1 MLLQLLNACEKHH
14 TSCHPTYNHSQDF
27 HHHQSSDENDLPIQ
41 CKNAIKSLREF
52 IPKLERAIPPKPS
65 SSSSSSSSTS
75 SSVSVSAP
83 VSSAVLL
90 VTGKEDTTDTDNNNN
105 NNNSGISMDVI
116 QLCRFYD
123 NVVRG
128 NYCPHLPH
136 IFEGGTN
143 PELILDK
150 VWYLLRHSLNA
161 NINSNNSNSSNNNKE
176 SSSSS
181 PSTDN
186 DNATATAT
194 TYLDCISRT
203 IAGLLSFVV
212 DDSNKH
218 IRRKI
223 FVDWIDFSEDIA
235 VLMIMLKNSSQ
246 QTHQQQQQQ
255 YRKGINSNND
265 GSKISHLPVR
275 LSLFEETSL
284 VIQERRRQ
292 EQGNDEGETS
302 DNKKCNSNSNNCDN
316 YSLELYRW
324 EQVQILQTIVLNV
337 LNALTSNGSA
347 LERLQTSPEQ
357 HQQQEI
363 ASSPPPEQPSML
375 LGGDVDLS
383 FPSDIVTDTEIVS
396 SLLASFK
403 PAMMLCLH
411 NKGYKND
418 DNNKKD
424 GHDDDVAREEEKQ
437 RKKTSSITVEIMIRL
452 CLDWHRLGSAT
463 IAIPLL
469 PSIIDAAILTARTVR
484 LVLLQIPSSRQE
496 GQDDDDAN
504 DKYYYEE
511 RLALLLNQ
519 MVCHP
524 PGFDDGYDNDDDD
537 DDRCVAKSIHS
548 TVWTVLLDCLE
559 GIAFRLRQRRQIT
572 CQHYQQHERA
582 TSSSSST
589 LEPPTSCVVV
599 LDVAVLQTIHF
610 IAASTPS
617 LAHAGSN
624 YCTARGLFPDLFLL
638 SSSTSLAG
646 YYQDNHDNNC
656 DDNLLLRAAYQTLGV
671 LLHASASDANSACL
685 LEEACQGTLKR
696 HVSRTNEAILQPR
709 GDVGLAGFGKRTTKV
724 ASEINGAV
732 AIDDENDKDNRNDGH
747 IQVNERR
754 NSKRK
759 RGSLTPEPLDL
770 SISTVRRATSNK
782 EKYDVILY
790 PAMWYDAL
798 GTFFDHLLDVGKNI
812 KESYVRVAS
821 DGGNCDRFM
830 VERVVEQLRCLSGGL
845 RLALSLIRKISISTG
860 ISRVARELSGY
871 LLSACGIFLHKCKNP
886 DTLRTPLGYAV
897 ADALIGC
904 GLSMHFSKLESDGQ
918 SIDFARN
925 FLDSVSSFS
934 GRLLELGPQQ
944 QYDGLSC
951 NTCTGIPAYFTEDI
965 RCQTR
970 HRSYRDIYSIV
981 PSSCCKNA
989 KEWLFDKSITVL
1001 DSFPLFV
1008 RAALLSSLHPVLH
1021 NAFPTGLNEEIKPLF
1036 GSYSLDVF
1044 VTFFIDYAKAKKR
1057 DSTEIYSKKNI
1068 ASLLHLLPL
1077 MLVPR
1082 GDEQGISAIMMGE
1095 VDEKENDSDPSNSSS
1110 FARAILLLLRNGLN
1124 PLIESLKDDDNFIFQ
1139 SLFSTLGHIQTI
1151 VDDVDIGFSMR
1162 DPSSIL
1168 EFIVPR
1174 HKRLQDVESK
1184 KDEVSSILRG
1194 MMFLVAN
1201 RAVRNDD
1208 DHISRYLIWMCA
1220 ARYCVSATSSEI
1232 RQQLMAKSFQITA
1245 IGSDEERTKQ
1255 SASPRDGLLSWLVAA
1270 PFSDPNCILRK
1281 YISRELPY
1289 VLTAREH
1296 SFLVS
1301 RFSSSESFQE
1311 YCTYSRVERK
1321 DRGDE
1326 AMASLVKISDEV
1338 VHGLFEEIDGLLNEC
1353 CGISDKQLSLSIG
1366 KESRRDEEHSNHR
1379 NQRESHLTMQRTA
1392 AGILASLCYNAGL
1405 DHPIGRTL
1413 FEKGALRLIRM
1424 WADTSNDKGDS
1435 SFPELRSTSSSR
1447 ASAFGGLS
1455 CLSESR
1461 SLSICFSDEISWTY
1475 FPSAILSDVFIVNDG
1490 KSRREQY
1497 ELLESLVR
1505 TFFTLAQDSLEKMKS
1520 TDEASRIIDEVIP
1533 LAIAQLVIEK
1543 DEEMIPLI
1551 TGFDLFLT
1559 ERCME
1564 FKTISRGEIQIIG
1577 NSQLQIKKQKS
1588 SAISM
1593 GIKQLEKKTKDLCL
1607 KKIDKI
1613 LPLVLFRSDQDEAL
1627 PLKFFT
1633 RLIAPV
1639 TLSNIMDSKEQLIL
1653 KGITWE
1659 IGRNPYKKKSAAR
1672 ALKTAALACQKDH
1685 LDGIQLDNMPG
1696 TTAAK
1701 LWVTKHF
1708 MYLLANTVQLNW
1720 NSRNTSQQIQALSS
1734 LYILLDFLN
1743 SSEAA
1748 QYFPQ
1753 VLAAVNVA
1761 INDGQETHQYKPDNA
1776 SLRLHAVRCLS
1787 KFIRLSTE
1795 DNIEVVIDNLTTIVV
1810 SLLPILGDYGFD
1822 LDGSTLQESRDEAV
1836 SMLEFLTRAE
1846 FVRKFPKAFS
1856 EIPFLPVYASLANVH
1871 KSLRD
1876 NGINFDNLLI
1886 LSTSTSESQT
1896 RRGSLTSENT
1906 SKASSLT
1913 SPNGGDSVLALQNRL
1928 SLVCSL
1934 LDNENTSVRNVAL
1947 QHLVDLLRANRDL
1960 FHSLVENDGGS
1971 SIKNYLTVI
1980 FKPGSNDGSNDRSR
1994 EVTSVT
2000 ISEMIEKLMRRCVH
2014 ETDPRVRLKL
2024 ATCLGEIGAIGE
2036 NRLDDMSLFRSKRN
2050 ESVSM
2055 YQWRLDHPPWQSRAA
2070 KYELQLVTK
2079 CLVVALKAAPSS
2091 GEQIKISFTIQQL
2104 LELLDESV
2112 KVDENT
2118 NSTNDQAKP
2127 QKGEM
2132 SKWLLDRLIESKV
2145 YDSVEPFWSS
2155 EFSTKVRTKRATSM
2169 S

>member
-1 MLLQLLNACEKHH
+1 
-14 TSCHPTYNHSQDF
+14 
-27 HHHQSSDENDLPIQ
+27 
-41 CKNAIKSLREF
+41 
-52 IPKLERAIPPKPS
+52 
-65 SSSSSSSSTS
+65 
-75 SSVSVSAP
+75 
-83 VSSAVLL
+83 
-90 VTGKEDTTDTDNNNN
+90 
-105 NNNSGISMDVI
+105 
-116 QLCRFYD
+116 
-123 NVVRG
+123 
-128 NYCPHLPH
+128 
-136 IFEGGTN
+136 
-143 PELILDK
+143 
-150 VWYLLRHSLNA
+150 
-161 NINSNNSNSSNNNKE
+161 KE

-181 PSTDN
+181 STDN

-194 TYLDCISRT
+194 ATTYLDCVSRT

-212 DDSNKH
+212 DDSNSH
-218 IRRKI
+218 IRRRI

-246 QTHQQQQQQ
+246 QAHQQQQHQQ
-255 YRKGINSNND
+255 QFRKGINSNNNN
-265 GSKISHLPVR
+265 SNISHLPVR
-275 LSLFEETSL
+275 LFLFEETSL
-284 VIQERRRQ
+284 VIHERRQQ
-292 EQGNDEGETS
+292 EQGNDEGETG
-302 DNKKCNSNSNNCDN
+302 DNIKYKNHNSGNCDN
-316 YSLELYRW
+316 YSLELHRW
-324 EQVQILQTIVLNV
+324 EQVKILQTIVLNV
-337 LNALTSNGSA
+337 LHTLTSNGSA

-357 HQQQEI
+357 HQQQKPSE
-363 ASSPPPEQPSML
+363 PSML

-411 NKGYKND
+411 NKSYKND
-418 DNNKKD
+418 DNNNKKG
-424 GHDDDVAREEEKQ
+424 GHDGAVAREDDEKQ
-437 RKKTSSITVEIMIRL
+437 RKNTSSITVEIMIRL

-469 PSIIDAAILTARTVR
+469 PSIVDAAILTARTVR
-484 LVLLQIPSSRQE
+484 LVLLQKPSSRQE
-496 GQDDDDAN
+496 GQGGNDDN
-504 DKYYYEE
+504 NNNNNNYYYEE
-511 RLALLLNQ
+511 RLAFLLNQ

-524 PGFDDGYDNDDDD
+524 PGFDDNYDNDDDG
-537 DDRCVAKSIHS
+537 DDRCVAKTIHS

-559 GIAFRLRQRRQIT
+559 GIASRLHQRRQIT
-572 CQHYQQHERA
+572 RQHYQQHQRP
-582 TSSSSST
+582 TSPSSST
-589 LEPPTSCVVV
+589 LEPPMSCVVV

-624 YCTARGLFPDLFLL
+624 YCTARGLFPHLFLL
-638 SSSTSLAG
+638 SSATSLAG
-646 YYQDNHDNNC
+646 CYQDNHDNNC

-685 LEEACQGTLKR
+685 LEEACQGALKR

-709 GDVGLAGFGKRTTKV
+709 GDVGLAGFGKGTTKV
-724 ASEINGAV
+724 ASEINGTV
-732 AIDDENDKDNRNDGH
+732 AIDGENDKDNRNDGD
-747 IQVNERR
+747 IQVNDRR

-782 EKYDVILY
+782 EKYDAIIY

-821 DGGNCDRFM
+821 EGGNCDRFM

-860 ISRVARELSGY
+860 ISRVARELSVY
-871 LLSACGIFLHKCKNP
+871 LLSVCGIFLHKCKNP

-904 GLSMHFSKLESDGQ
+904 GLSMHFSKLESDGH
-918 SIDFARN
+918 STDFARN
-925 FLDSVSSFS
+925 FLDFVSSFS

-951 NTCTGIPAYFTEDI
+951 NTCTGIPAYFTEDT
-965 RCQTR
+965 RSQAR
-970 HRSYRDIYSIV
+970 HRPYRDMYSVV

-1001 DSFPLFV
+1001 DSIPLFV

-1021 NAFPTGLNEEIKPLF
+1021 NSFPTGLNEETKPLF

-1044 VTFFIDYAKAKKR
+1044 VTFFIDYAKAEKR
-1057 DSTEIYSKKNI
+1057 DSAEIYSKKNI
-1068 ASLLHLLPL
+1068 ASLLHFLPL
-1077 MLVPR
+1077 MLVSR
-1082 GDEQGISAIMMGE
+1082 SDGQGMSAIMMGE
-1095 VDEKENDSDPSNSSS
+1095 LDEKDNASNPSNSSS
-1110 FARAILLLLRNGLN
+1110 FARAMLLLLRNGLN
-1124 PLIESLKDDDNFIFQ
+1124 PLIESLKDGDTLIYQ

-1162 DPSSIL
+1162 DPSSVL

-1174 HKRLQDVESK
+1174 HKRLHDVESK

-1208 DHISRYLIWMCA
+1208 DHISRYLLWMCA

-1232 RQQLMAKSFQITA
+1232 RQQLMAKSSQMTA
-1245 IGSDEERTKQ
+1245 IGIDEERTKQ
-1255 SASPRDGLLSWLVAA
+1255 NTSPRDGLLSWLVAA

-1289 VLTAREH
+1289 VLMAKEH

-1366 KESRRDEEHSNHR
+1366 KESRRDEEHSNR

-1392 AGILASLCYNAGL
+1392 AEILASLCYNAGL

-1461 SLSICFSDEISWTY
+1461 SLSICLSDEISWTY
-1475 FPSAILSDVFIVNDG
+1475 FPSAIFSDVFIVNDG

-1497 ELLESLVR
+1497 ELLESLIR

-1551 TGFDLFLT
+1551 TGFDLFLN

-1564 FKTISRGEIQIIG
+1564 FKTMYRGEIQIVG

-1685 LDGIQLDNMPG
+1685 LDGIQPDNMTG

-1708 MYLLANTVQLNW
+1708 MYLLVNMVQLNW

-1761 INDGQETHQYKPDNA
+1761 INDGQERHQYKPDNA
-1776 SLRLHAVRCLS
+1776 SLRLHAVKCLS

-1795 DNIEVVIDNLTTIVV
+1795 DNLEVVIDNLTTIVV
-1810 SLLPILGDYGFD
+1810 SLLPILGDDGFG

-1836 SMLEFLTRAE
+1836 SMLEFLTRAD

-1856 EIPFLPVYASLANVH
+1856 EIPFLPAYASLANVH

-1896 RRGSLTSENT
+1896 RRESLTSENT

-1980 FKPGSNDGSNDRSR
+1980 FKPGSNDGSNDKSK

-2050 ESVSM
+2050 ESVTM
-2055 YQWRLDHPPWQSRAA
+2055 YQWRLDQPPWQSRAA

-2104 LELLDESV
+2104 LVLLDESV
-2112 KVDENT
+2112 KEEDNT

-2127 QKGEM
+2127 QKREM

-2155 EFSTKVRTKRATSM
+2155 EFSTKVRTKRPTSI